1 MKAAN
6 LGKFHFL
13 PKIHKSLINVPGKP
27 VISNCGTPA
36 GKVSE
41 YLDFLFKPIMQDGW
55 SYIKDN
61 RDFLKKTKRLG
72 KIPEGAVPV
81 TADNSWGLSQ
91 YSSRFGFEGFKEKA

>member
-1 MKAAN
+1 
-6 LGKFHFL
+6 
-13 PKIHKSLINVPGKP
+13 
-27 VISNCGTPA
+27 
-36 GKVSE
+36 
-41 YLDFLFKPIMQDGW
+41 MQDGW